1 MESLTISEKNAL
13 DKLKEAIP
21 KLNDEQKERL
31 LIFSEAVALIAES
44 NAAKQNNKPIP
55 LTARPQALHHKRAK
69 RANQR
74 YRNLHH

>member
-1 MESLTISEKNAL
+1 MESLTTSEKDAL

-44 NAAKQNNKPIP
+44 NS
-55 LTARPQALHHKRAK
+55 AK
-69 RANQR
+69 RNNCSA
-74 YRNLHH
+74 

>member
-1 MESLTISEKNAL
+1 MESLTTSEKDAL

-44 NAAKQNNKPIP
+44 NAAKRNNCS
-55 LTARPQALHHKRAK
+55 A
-69 RANQR
+69 
-74 YRNLHH
+74 